1 MGRKVSV
8 AMRFL
13 QCAGAPI
20 SSASRMAFVHLH
32 THSEYS
38 LLDGANRIPELLD
51 RVQALGMDS
60 LAITDH
66 GNLHGA
72 WQFYSEARAR
82 KIRPILGFEAYLAFG
97 DRHKRERPPP
107 EAPGPYSH
115 LVLLARNRTGYQN
128 LVKLSSIGFLEGFY
142 RRPRI
147 DRQVLE
153 QYSDGL
159 IGLAACLSGE
169 IALYLRQGNY
179 EAAKASAQY
188 FARVFGPPPGGFWL
202 EVQDHGLADEKI
214 VVAGML
220 QLARELGLPVVTT
233 NDAHYL
239 RKEDAEAH
247 DVLLAIGTGKDL
259 DDPNRFRF
267 FGQESYV
274 KSEREMRVLF
284 PDHPDVVAETQRV
297 ANLCE
302 FDFEKRYFLPQYP
315 RPAEFA
321 SDNDLLVHLARA
333 GAAARYGDPLPQA
346 VHERLDYE
354 LQVISHTGYA
364 GYFLIV
370 YDIVKAAK
378 DRGIPVGPGRGS
390 AAGSLVAY
398 ALAITDIDPLKFDL
412 LFERFLNPERI
423 SMPDIDLDF
432 CFERRGEVIQ
442 YIRERYGRDS
452 VGQIITFGTLKARAA
467 FRDVARTLRVEPGEV
482 DRFTKM
488 IPAGP
493 GISVTL
499 AEASE
504 KSPELRQ
511 LARQDERVRKILELG
526 TRIEGLARHASVH
539 AAGVVIAPGPLTDYV
554 PVCLAPQ
561 EAEAIITQYDMVA
574 LEQVGMLKIDVLGL
588 RTLTVIHDA
597 VGMVAERHG
606 VTLDMNA
613 LDLEDPQVY
622 QLLGSGRTAGVF
634 QFESPLATDCLR
646 SMRCDRFDD
655 LVATNALLRP
665 GPLDTGM
672 HLVFINRKLGRE
684 PVRYPHPALAQ
695 ILQPTYGVITYQ
707 EQVMRIA
714 NVLAGFSLAEADVLR
729 KAVGKKDKELIQHEL
744 GRLVER
750 ALALGHD
757 RRGIADIAA
766 QIETFGRYGFNKSHA
781 VAYSVLSYQTAWL
794 KTHHPAE
801 FMAALLS
808 SEIGNT
814 DKVVQYINGA
824 RELGLEVL
832 PPDVNESGFKFT
844 VVGERRLRFGLGAIR
859 NVGWGAIESIIAGR
873 TGGGPYRSLVDLCD
887 RVDLRLCN
895 KRVIE
900 ALIDAGACDS
910 LGGHRAQLVA
920 ALDAAF
926 AEAQARQAERISG
939 QHALFGEVTSTPQR
953 PAPLPDVFPWTEH
966 DRLAREKAVLGFFI
980 SGHPLAKYRAE
991 VELFGTRTTAT
1002 LGRWSDQKVRVAA
1015 VVTVVKRHISKKSG
1029 AEYARLVLEDF
1040 HGTAEALVFPEAWAK
1055 LNEVI
1060 RPDGA
1065 LLLSGG
1071 HSARDRD
1078 EEQAPFIV
1086 ETAQPLDDLRA
1097 KGAIGVALVWS
1108 RTAPP
1113 SPDIARAAAALCAA
1127 HPGPAPVLVEWRDG
1141 GGAAVEDVE
1150 AAPAAAQPPAPAAAP
1165 PAAPPPDRARPR
1177 RGARRRP
1184 RP

>member
-1 MGRKVSV
+1 
-8 AMRFL
+8 
-13 QCAGAPI
+13 
-20 SSASRMAFVHLH
+20 MAFVHLH

-38 LLDGANRIPELLD
+38 LLDGANRIPDLLE
-51 RVQALGMDS
+51 RVQTLGMDS

-72 WQFYSEARAR
+72 WQFYAEARAR
-82 KIRPILGFEAYLAFG
+82 KVRPILGFEAYLAFG
-97 DRHKRERPPP
+97 DRHRRERPA

-115 LVLLARNRTGYQN
+115 LVLLAKNRTGYHH

-147 DRQVLE
+147 DREVLE
-153 QYSDGL
+153 QYADGV

-188 FARVFGPPPGGFWL
+188 FARVFGPDGFWL
-202 EVQDHGLADEKI
+202 EVQNHGLADETT
-214 VVAGML
+214 VTAGMF
-220 QLARELGLPVVTT
+220 QLARELGLPVVAT

-239 RKEDAEAH
+239 KKEDAEAH

-274 KSEREMRVLF
+274 KAEQEMRALF
-284 PDHPDVVAETQRV
+284 PDHPEVVEETQRV
-297 ANLCE
+297 AGLCE

-321 SDNDLLVHLARA
+321 TDHDLLVHLARA
-333 GAAARYGDPLPQA
+333 GARQRYGETLSPEVQT
-346 VHERLDYE
+346 RLDYE
-354 LQVISHTGYA
+354 LQVIAHTGYA

-398 ALAITDIDPLKFDL
+398 ALGITDIDPLAFDL

-493 GISVTL
+493 GIAVTL

-504 KSPELRQ
+504 RSPELRQ
-511 LARQDERVRKILELG
+511 LARQDDRVRKILELG

-574 LEQVGMLKIDVLGL
+574 LEKVGMLKIDVLGL

-597 VGMVAERHG
+597 CAMVRERHG
-606 VTLDMNA
+606 VTVDMNR
-613 LDLEDPQVY
+613 LDLADPAVY
-622 QLLGSGRTAGVF
+622 ELLGSGRTAGVF

-646 SMRCDRFDD
+646 SMKCDRFDD

-684 PVRYPHPALAQ
+684 PVRYPHPALEE
-695 ILQPTYGVITYQ
+695 ILRPTYGVITYQ

-714 NVLAGFSLAEADVLR
+714 NVLGGFTLAEADVLR
-729 KAVGKKDKELIQHEL
+729 KAVGKKDKELIQREL
-744 GRLVER
+744 GRFVER
-750 ALALGHD
+750 AVGLGHP
-757 RRGIADIAA
+757 RRVIEDIAA

-794 KTHHPAE
+794 KAHYPAE
-801 FMAALLS
+801 FMSALLS
-808 SEIGNT
+808 SEIGDT
-814 DKVVQYINGA
+814 DTVVRYINEA

-844 VVGERRLRFGLGAIR
+844 VVADRRLRFGLGAIK
-859 NVGWGAIESIIAGR
+859 NVGAGAIESILTGR
-873 TGGGPYRSLVDLCD
+873 ASGGPYASLVDLCD
-887 RVDLRLCN
+887 RIDLRLCN
-895 KRVIE
+895 KRVLE
-900 ALIDAGACDS
+900 SLIDAGACDS
-910 LGGHRAQLVA
+910 LTGNGGGQRAQLVA
-920 ALDAAF
+920 ALDHAF
-926 AEAQARQAERISG
+926 SEAQTRQGDRESG
-939 QHALFGEVTSTPQR
+939 QVGLFGEAAPLTAHRS
-953 PAPLPDVFPWTEH
+953 PLPDVPPWSEH

-980 SGHPLAKYRAE
+980 SGHPLARYRLE

-1002 LGRWSDQKVRVAA
+1002 LGHWSEQKVRVGA
-1015 VVTVVKRHISKKSG
+1015 VVTMVKRQISKKTG
-1029 AEYARLVLEDF
+1029 AEYARLTLEDF

-1060 RPDGA
+1060 RTDRA
-1065 LLLSGG
+1065 LLLSGS
-1071 HSARDRD
+1071 HSARDRG

-1086 ETAQPLDDLRA
+1086 EAAQPLDELKA
-1097 KGAIGVALVWS
+1097 SGAIGVALRW
-1108 RTAPP
+1108 
-1113 SPDIARAAAALCAA
+1113 SPDAPVDATRAVAALCAA
-1127 HPGPAPVLVEWRDG
+1127 HPGPAPVLLEWSDEDG
-1141 GGAAVEDVE
+1141 ARPLTPGEVARLRSRSLRVDAADDLL
-1150 AAPAAAQPPAPAAAP
+1150 AALRELVG
-1165 PAAPPPDRARPR
+1165 PDRVHLVRTS
-1177 RGARRRP
+1177 
-1184 RP
+1184 

>member
-1 MGRKVSV
+1 
-8 AMRFL
+8 
-13 QCAGAPI
+13 
-20 SSASRMAFVHLH
+20 MAFVHLH

-284 PDHPDVVAETQRV
+284 PDHPEVVAETQRV

-333 GAAARYGDPLPQA
+333 GATARYGDPLPQA

-398 ALAITDIDPLKFDL
+398 ALGITDIDPLKFDL

-511 LARQDERVRKILELG
+511 LARQDERVRKILDLG

-597 VGMVAERHG
+597 VRMVAERHG

-622 QLLGSGRTAGVF
+622 QLLCSGRTAGVF

-655 LVATNALLRP
+655 LVAANALLRP

-672 HLVFINRKLGRE
+672 HLVFINRKLGRDR
-684 PVRYPHPALAQ
+684 VTYPHPALEEV
-695 ILQPTYGVITYQ
+695 LRPTYGVITYQ

-714 NVLAGFSLAEADVLR
+714 NLLAGYSLAEADVLR
-729 KAVGKKDKELIQHEL
+729 KAVGKKIKELIQEDL
-744 GRLVER
+744 ERFVER
-750 ALALGHD
+750 AVARGHD
-757 RRGIADIAA
+757 RRVIEDIAA

-781 VAYSVLSYQTAWL
+781 VAYSVLSYQTAWF
-794 KTHHPAE
+794 KAHYPAE

-808 SEIGNT
+808 SEIGNS
-814 DKVVQYINGA
+814 DKVVEYINEA
-824 RELGLEVL
+824 RELGLDVL

-844 VVGERRLRFGLGAIR
+844 VVGDTRIRFGLGGIK
-859 NVGWGAIESIIAGR
+859 NVGEGAIASILAGR
-873 TGGGPYRSLVDLCD
+873 AAAGPYRSLVDLCD

-895 KRVIE
+895 KRVLE
-900 ALIDAGACDS
+900 SLIDAGACDA

-926 AEAQARQAERISG
+926 AEAQTRQTDRDAG
-939 QHALFGEVTSTPQR
+939 QGGLFGEETPVPHPTS
-953 PAPLPDVFPWTEH
+953 AIPDVAPWTEH
-966 DRLAREKAVLGFFI
+966 ERLQREKAVLGFFI
-980 SGHPLAKYRAE
+980 SGHPLAKYRTE

-1002 LGRWSDQKVRVAA
+1002 LGRWSDQTVTIAA
-1015 VVTVVKRHISKKSG
+1015 IVSVVKRQISKKTGS
-1029 AEYARLVLEDF
+1029 EYARLVLEDF
-1040 HGTAEALVFPEAWAK
+1040 HGTAEALVFPEAWAR
-1055 LNEVI
+1055 LNAVI
-1060 RPDGA
+1060 RPDHA
-1065 LLLSGG
+1065 LLLTGSY
-1071 HSARDRD
+1071 SARDRG

-1086 ETAQPLDDLRA
+1086 EAVRALDELRPS
-1097 KGAIGVALVWS
+1097 GAIAVELRWS
-1108 RTAPP
+1108 AADPP
-1113 SPDIARAAAALCAA
+1113 DPEATRAVAALCAA
-1127 HPGPAPVLVEWRDG
+1127 HPGPAPVQVRWADG
-1141 GGAAVEDVE
+1141 GGNGGGGGGGGGQHNGGTVRLRSRSVHVDPCEELLNALRGVLGEGRVTLE
-1150 AAPAAAQPPAPAAAP
+1150 
-1165 PAAPPPDRARPR
+1165 RAEK
-1177 RGARRRP
+1177 G
-1184 RP
+1184 

>member
-1 MGRKVSV
+1 
-8 AMRFL
+8 
-13 QCAGAPI
+13 
-20 SSASRMAFVHLH
+20 MAFVHLH

-107 EAPGPYSH
+107 EAPGAYSH

-179 EAAKASAQY
+179 VAAKASAQY

-274 KSEREMRVLF
+274 KSEREMRVMF
-284 PDHPDVVAETQRV
+284 PDHPEVVAETQRV

-333 GAAARYGDPLPQA
+333 GAAARYGEPLPQA

-354 LQVISHTGYA
+354 LGVISHTGYA

-398 ALAITDIDPLKFDL
+398 ALGITKIDPLRFDL
-412 LFERFLNPERI
+412 LCERFLNPERI

-482 DRFTKM
+482 DRFTKL

-493 GISVTL
+493 GVSTTL
-499 AEASE
+499 ADAPER
-504 KSPELRQ
+504 SPELKQ
-511 LARQDERVRKILELG
+511 LVRQDERVRKILELG
-526 TRIEGLARHASVH
+526 SRIEGLARHASVH
-539 AAGVVIAPGPLTDYV
+539 AAGIVIAPGPLTDYV

-561 EAEAIITQYDMVA
+561 EPDAIITQYDMVA
-574 LEQVGMLKIDVLGL
+574 LEKVGMLKIDILGL
-588 RTLTVIHDA
+588 KTLTVIHDA
-597 VGMVAERHG
+597 VRMISERHG
-606 VTLDMNA
+606 VALDMDA
-613 LDLEDPQVY
+613 LDLEDAQVY
-622 QLLGSGRTAGVF
+622 RMLGSGRTAGVF
-634 QFESPLATDCLR
+634 QFESALATDCLR
-646 SMRCDRFDD
+646 SMKCDRFDD
-655 LVATNALLRP
+655 LVAANALLRP

-684 PVRYPHPALAQ
+684 RVRYPHAALQ
-695 ILQPTYGVITYQ
+695 EILAPTYGVITYQ

-729 KAVGKKDKELIQHEL
+729 KAVGKKDKELIQQEL
-744 GRLVER
+744 GRFVQR
-750 ALALGHD
+750 AVARGHD
-757 RRGIADIAA
+757 RRAIEDIAA

-781 VAYSVLSYQTAWL
+781 VAYSVLSYRTAWL
-794 KTHHPAE
+794 KTYYPAE
-801 FMAALLS
+801 FIAALLS
-808 SEIGNT
+808 SEIGNK
-814 DKVVQYINGA
+814 DKVVQYINEA
-824 RELGLEVL
+824 RELGLDVL

-844 VVGERRLRFGLGAIR
+844 VVGDRRIRFGLGAIK
-859 NVGWGAIESIIAGR
+859 NVGAGAIESIIAGR
-873 TGGGPYRSLVDLCD
+873 QAGGPYRSLVDLCD
-887 RVDLRLCN
+887 RIDLRLCN

-910 LGGHRAQLVA
+910 LGGDHRAQRVA
-920 ALDAAF
+920 ALDHAF
-926 AEAQARQAERISG
+926 AEAQARQQERDSG
-939 QHALFGEVTSTPQR
+939 QVGMFGEETPIPHPPSR
-953 PAPLPDVFPWTEH
+953 IPDIAPWTEH
-966 DRLAREKAVLGFFI
+966 ERLSREKAVLGFFI
-980 SGHPLAKYRAE
+980 SGHPLARYRVE

-1002 LGRWSDQKVRVAA
+1002 LGQWSDQRVRIAA
-1015 VVTVVKRHISKKSG
+1015 VATVVKRQISKKTG
-1029 AEYARLVLEDF
+1029 AEYARLTLEDF
-1040 HGTAEALVFPEAWAK
+1040 HGTAEALVFPESWAK
-1055 LNEVI
+1055 LNVVI

-1065 LLLSGG
+1065 LLLTGG
-1071 HSARDRD
+1071 YSARDRD

-1086 ETAQPLDDLRA
+1086 IPAQPLAELKA
-1097 KGAIGVALVWS
+1097 SGAIGVALAWS
-1108 RTAPP
+1108 
-1113 SPDIARAAAALCAA
+1113 
-1127 HPGPAPVLVEWRDG
+1127 
-1141 GGAAVEDVE
+1141 
-1150 AAPAAAQPPAPAAAP
+1150 
-1165 PAAPPPDRARPR
+1165 PAAPPPPDATRAVAALC
-1177 RGARRRP
+1177 G
-1184 RP
+1184 

>member
-1 MGRKVSV
+1 
-8 AMRFL
+8 
-13 QCAGAPI
+13 
-20 SSASRMAFVHLH
+20 MAFVHLH

-107 EAPGPYSH
+107 EAPGAYSH

-321 SDNDLLVHLARA
+321 SDN
-333 GAAARYGDPLPQA
+333 
-346 VHERLDYE
+346 ERLDYE

-398 ALAITDIDPLKFDL
+398 ALGITDIDPLKFDL

-499 AEASE
+499 AEAPE

-526 TRIEGLARHASVH
+526 ARIEGLARHASVH
-539 AAGVVIAPGPLTDYV
+539 AAGLVIAPGPLTDYV

-561 EAEAIITQYDMVA
+561 EPEAIITQYDMVA

-597 VGMVAERHG
+597 VRMVADRHG

-714 NVLAGFSLAEADVLR
+714 NMLGGFSLAEADVLR
-729 KAVGKKDKELIQHEL
+729 KAVGKKDQALIQQEL
-744 GRLVER
+744 GRFVER
-750 ALALGHD
+750 AIALGHE
-757 RRGIADIAA
+757 RRAIEDIAA

-794 KTHHPAE
+794 KAHYAPE
-801 FMAALLS
+801 FLSALLS

-814 DKVVQYINGA
+814 DNVVRYINEA

-844 VVGERRLRFGLGAIR
+844 VVGDRRLRFGLGAIK
-859 NVGWGAIESIIAGR
+859 NVGAGAIESILAGR
-873 TGGGPYRSLVDLCD
+873 TAGGPYRSLVDLCD
-887 RVDLRLCN
+887 RIDLRLCN
-895 KRVIE
+895 KRVLE

-926 AEAQARQAERISG
+926 GEAQTRQGERESC
-939 QHALFGEVTSTPQR
+939 QVALFGEH
-953 PAPLPDVFPWTEH
+953 APLPAPRALLPDVAPWSEH
-966 DRLAREKAVLGFFI
+966 DRLTREKAVLGFFI
-980 SGHPLAKYRAE
+980 SGHPLARYRVE

-1002 LGRWSDQKVRVAA
+1002 LGQWSDQRVRIGAVA
-1015 VVTVVKRHISKKSG
+1015 TVVKRQISKKTG
-1029 AEYARLVLEDF
+1029 AEYARLTLEDF

-1060 RPDGA
+1060 RADRA
-1065 LLLSGG
+1065 LLLAGSYSG
-1071 HSARDRD
+1071 RDRG
-1078 EEQAPFIV
+1078 EEQVPFIV
-1086 ETAQPLDDLRA
+1086 EAVRPLDDLKA
-1097 KGAIGVALVWS
+1097 TGAIGVALRWS
-1108 RTAPP
+1108 PDAPP
-1113 SPDIARAAAALCAA
+1113 PPDAPRAVAALCAA
-1127 HPGPAPVLVEWRDG
+1127 HPGPAPVLVEWEEEHGNG
-1141 GGAAVEDVE
+1141 GGSVPGLAPGVTRLRSRSLRVDAADDLVV
-1150 AAPAAAQPPAPAAAP
+1150 ALRALLG
-1165 PAAPPPDRARPR
+1165 PDHVHLVRTT
-1177 RGARRRP
+1177 
-1184 RP
+1184 